1 MPVGRK
7 RGGTMPRFYLDIL
20 NGSQVLEDP
29 DGQELADLDAAMT
42 EAVASAQ
49 YLFAHGIL
57 RNEDVSGRSFIIRDE
72 NDTAVAS
79 VPFRSTLPGTLSTAP
94 LPGSHQSVLGESL
107 LACVQADLERLV
119 EDQSRALE
127 AREQH
132 LRDLLEALPAAIY
145 MTDADGR
152 ITFYNEAAVALAG
165 RRPEMGQ
172 DQWCVTWRLYQPDGT
187 PLPHD
192 QCPMAIALKENRPV
206 RGVGAL
212 AERPDGTRISFMP
225 FPTPLRDA
233 SGALVGGVNML
244 VDSNHRQP
252 TEERIGIH

>member
-1 MPVGRK
+1 MPH
-7 RGGTMPRFYLDIL
+7 FYLDIL
-20 NGSQVLEDP
+20 NGDKVLEDP

-49 YLFAHGIL
+49 YLVAHGIL
-57 RNEDVSGRSFIIRDE
+57 RNDDVSGRSFIIRDE
-72 NDTAVAS
+72 NDKAVAT
-79 VPFRSTLPGTLSTAP
+79 VPFRSALPGTLSTSP
-94 LPGSHQSVLGESL
+94 LPGSPQSVLDEGL
-107 LACVQADLERLV
+107 LASVQADLERLV

-127 AREQH
+127 EREQH

-165 RRPEMGQ
+165 RRPEVGQ

-192 QCPMAIALKENRPV
+192 QCPMAIALRENRPV

-212 AERPDGTRISFMP
+212 AERPDGTRVSFMP

-244 VDSNHRQP
+244 LDTTTQHGRAES
-252 TEERIGIH
+252 RIGPHS

>member
-1 MPVGRK
+1 M
-7 RGGTMPRFYLDIL
+7 L
-20 NGSQVLEDP
+20 
-29 DGQELADLDAAMT
+29 
-42 EAVASAQ
+42 
-49 YLFAHGIL
+49 
-57 RNEDVSGRSFIIRDE
+57 SGRSFIIRDE
-72 NDTAVAS
+72 NDKAVAT
-79 VPFRSTLPGTLSTAP
+79 VPFRSALPGTLSTLP
-94 LPGSHQSVLGESL
+94 LPGSHQSVLDEGL
-107 LACVQADLERLV
+107 LASVQADLERLV

-127 AREQH
+127 EREQH

-152 ITFYNEAAVALAG
+152 ITFYNEAAAALAG

-206 RGVGAL
+206 GGVGAL

-244 VDSNHRQP
+244 LATPPPNTAEPRAGSAPIRDPGTVWTSPSGQGSRL
-252 TEERIGIH
+252 RVLL

>member
-1 MPVGRK
+1 
-7 RGGTMPRFYLDIL
+7 MPRFFLDVL
-20 NGSQVLEDP
+20 NGHEVREDP
-29 DGQELADLDAAMT
+29 EGQEFADLDAALA
-42 EAVASAQ
+42 EAVTSAQ
-49 YLFAHGIL
+49 YLVAHGIL
-57 RNEDVSGRSFIIRDE
+57 RNEDVSSRSFIIRDE
-72 NDTAVAS
+72 NDQAVAT

-94 LPGSHQSVLGESL
+94 VPGSHQSVFGEGL

-127 AREQH
+127 EREQH

-206 RGVGAL
+206 RGTEAV
-212 AERPDGTRISFMP
+212 AERPDGTRVLFMP
-225 FPTPLRDA
+225 FPTPLRDT

-244 VDSNHRQP
+244 VDLSHRQP
-252 TEERIGIH
+252 TEERIGLH

>member
-1 MPVGRK
+1 M
-7 RGGTMPRFYLDIL
+7 L
-20 NGSQVLEDP
+20 
-29 DGQELADLDAAMT
+29 
-42 EAVASAQ
+42 
-49 YLFAHGIL
+49 
-57 RNEDVSGRSFIIRDE
+57 IRDDAGE
-72 NDTAVAS
+72 TVAS
-79 VPFRSTLPGTLSTAP
+79 VPFRSTLPGTLSASP
-94 LPGSHQSVLGESL
+94 LPGSDQGVLDEGL

-127 AREQH
+127 EREQH

-172 DQWCVTWRLYQPDGT
+172 DQWCVTHRLYQPDGT

-192 QCPMAIALKENRPV
+192 QCPMAVALKQNQPI
-206 RGVGAL
+206 RGVEAI
-212 AERPDGTRISFMP
+212 AERPDGTRGAILP

-233 SGALVGGVNML
+233 SGAVVGGVNML
-244 VDSNHRQP
+244 IDVSHRQGA
-252 TEERIGIH
+252 EDRIGLH

>member
-1 MPVGRK
+1 
-7 RGGTMPRFYLDIL
+7 MPRFYLDIL
-20 NGSQVLEDP
+20 NGDKVREDP
-29 DGQELADLDAAMT
+29 EGQEFADLDAARA

-49 YLFAHGIL
+49 YLVAHGIL
-57 RNEDVSGRSFIIRDE
+57 RHEDLSDRSFLVRDE
-72 NDTAVAS
+72 NEQTVAI
-79 VPFRSTLPGTLSTAP
+79 VPFRSTLPGTLSTSP
-94 LPGSHQSVLGESL
+94 IPGSHQSVFDEGL

-127 AREQH
+127 EREQH

-192 QCPMAIALKENRPV
+192 QCPMATALKENRPI
-206 RGVGAL
+206 RGVGAV
-212 AERPDGTRISFMP
+212 AERPDGTRVSFMP
-225 FPTPLRDA
+225 FPTPLQGT
-233 SGALVGGVNML
+233 SGALVGAVNML
-244 VDSNHRQP
+244 VETTAHRSRA
-252 TEERIGIH
+252 EGRISPH

>member
-1 MPVGRK
+1 MPC
-7 RGGTMPRFYLDIL
+7 FYLDIL
-20 NGSQVLEDP
+20 NGDKVLEDP

-42 EAVASAQ
+42 EAIASAQ
-49 YLFAHGIL
+49 YLVAHGIL
-57 RNEDVSGRSFIIRDE
+57 RNEDLSDRSILVRDDAGE
-72 NDTAVAS
+72 TVAS

-94 LPGSHQSVLGESL
+94 LPGSHQSVFGESL
-107 LACVQADLERLV
+107 LASVQADLERLV

-127 AREQH
+127 EREQH

-192 QCPMAIALKENRPV
+192 QCPMAIALKENRPI
-206 RGVGAL
+206 RGVGAV
-212 AERPDGTRISFMP
+212 AERPDGTRVSFMP

-252 TEERIGIH
+252 TEKRIGIH

>member
-20 NGSQVLEDP
+20 NGDKVLEDP

-42 EAVASAQ
+42 EAIASAQ
-49 YLFAHGIL
+49 YLVAHGIL
-57 RNEDVSGRSFIIRDE
+57 RNEDLSDRSILVRDDAGE
-72 NDTAVAS
+72 TVAS
-79 VPFRSTLPGTLSTAP
+79 VPFRSTLPGTLSTSP
-94 LPGSHQSVLGESL
+94 LPGSQPGSHQSVLGEGL
-107 LACVQADLERLV
+107 LASVQADLERLV

-127 AREQH
+127 EREQH

-172 DQWCVTWRLYQPDGT
+172 DQWCVTWRLYQPDGM

-192 QCPMAIALKENRPV
+192 QCPMAVALKQN
-206 RGVGAL
+206 
-212 AERPDGTRISFMP
+212 
-225 FPTPLRDA
+225 
-233 SGALVGGVNML
+233 
-244 VDSNHRQP
+244 QP
-252 TEERIGIH
+252 IR

>member
-1 MPVGRK
+1 
-7 RGGTMPRFYLDIL
+7 MPRFFLDVL
-20 NGSQVLEDP
+20 NGHDVREDP
-29 DGQELADLDAAMT
+29 EGQEFADLDAALA

-49 YLFAHGIL
+49 YLVAHGIL
-57 RNEDVSGRSFIIRDE
+57 RHEDLSERSFLVRDE
-72 NDTAVAS
+72 NVQTVAT

-94 LPGSHQSVLGESL
+94 LPGSHQSVFGESL

-127 AREQH
+127 EREQH

-192 QCPMAIALKENRPV
+192 QCPMAMALKENRPV
-206 RGVGAL
+206 RGVEAV
-212 AERPDGTRISFMP
+212 AERPDGTRVSFMP

-244 VDSNHRQP
+244 VDLSHRQP
-252 TEERIGIH
+252 TERRIGIH

>member
-1 MPVGRK
+1 
-7 RGGTMPRFYLDIL
+7 MPRLYLDIL
-20 NGSQVLEDP
+20 NGSKVLEDP

-49 YLFAHGIL
+49 YLVAHGIL

-72 NDTAVAS
+72 NEQTVAS
-79 VPFRSTLPGTLSTAP
+79 VPFRRTLPGTLSTAP
-94 LPGSHQSVLGESL
+94 LPGSHQSVFDEGL

-127 AREQH
+127 EREQH

-165 RRPEMGQ
+165 RRPALGQ

-187 PLPHD
+187 LLPHD
-192 QCPMAIALKENRPV
+192 QCPMAMALKENRSI
-206 RGVGAL
+206 RGVDAV
-212 AERPDGTRISFMP
+212 AERPDGTRVSFMP

-244 VDSNHRQP
+244 VETTAHQSRA
-252 TEERIGIH
+252 EGRISPH